1 MKYEKVP
8 VSIPNQLIRLE
19 QRGMI
24 VTDRVSAERQLS
36 NISYYRLRAYTYP
49 FQNNRDPEH
58 PFTQP
63 ITFNDVVG
71 LYEFDRRLRHLVFN
85 ALEEIEISFRTQII
99 HHWAL
104 AHGSHWHLNP
114 LLFRDTKQFVK
125 DRSRLL
131 DEIVRSKERF
141 IQHYQSKYTDPMSPA
156 CWMSLEVTSFGLLSK
171 LFFNLISGPEK
182 KAVTQ
187 FYGLYKVDILENWM
201 HSFSNLRNICAHHG
215 RLWNRRL
222 TAHIKIPRNAIYPF
236 IEISSDNPF
245 KLYPV
250 LCCIKYTLDRISP
263 SQTFNIK
270 LKELMTQCP
279 LAQEHAMGFPMDWEH
294 DSFWGG

>member
-1 MKYEKVP
+1 
-8 VSIPNQLIRLE
+8 
-19 QRGMI
+19 
-24 VTDRVSAERQLS
+24 
-36 NISYYRLRAYTYP
+36 
-49 FQNNRDPEH
+49 
-58 PFTQP
+58 
-63 ITFNDVVG
+63 
-71 LYEFDRRLRHLVFN
+71 
-85 ALEEIEISFRTQII
+85 
-99 HHWAL
+99 
-104 AHGSHWHLNP
+104 
-114 LLFRDTKQFVK
+114 
-125 DRSRLL
+125 
-131 DEIVRSKERF
+131 
-141 IQHYQSKYTDPMSPA
+141 
-156 CWMSLEVTSFGLLSK
+156 MSLEVTSFGLLSK

-236 IEISSDNPF
+236 IEI
-245 KLYPV
+245 
-250 LCCIKYTLDRISP
+250 KYTLDRISP